1 MKAAVTTGPGQLEFR
16 DVPAAEPGPAEV
28 VVRTQVVGLCGSDI
42 HLFHG
47 DHPYVRF
54 PVIQGHEFSAVVAEL
69 GPEQPGDLRP
79 GDLVA
84 VEPLRPC
91 GTCLACRRGHGN
103 CCRSLEVAGAHI
115 DGALRESLV
124 VPAASCYRVGDLP
137 ADLAALVEPT
147 SIGLQAVARSGVG
160 AGDQVVILGAGPI
173 GQTAAMAAADRG
185 AEVLAVDLL
194 DNRLATARGL
204 GAAVTVNAS
213 REDVTAAVQAW
224 AGADGPVAVIEATGQ
239 PSLVRLAV
247 DLVAHSGTVVVVGIT
262 SQDVTLPVVD
272 FSRKEINL
280 LGSRN
285 NAGRFGEA
293 VDLVRRHRDA
303 AGSMITHRFAFG
315 EVPAAMELA
324 AGHPQEAGKVQVRIG
339 DTAGVTA

>member
-1 MKAAVTTGPGQLEFR
+1 MKAAVTTGPGRMEFR
-16 DVPAAEPGPAEV
+16 EVPPAEPGPAEV

-47 DHPYVRF
+47 DHPYVRY

-69 GPEQPGDLRP
+69 GPDQPGGLRP

-103 CCRSLEVAGAHI
+103 CCRNLEVAGAHI

-124 VPAASCYRVGDLP
+124 VPTASCYRVGDLP
-137 ADLAALVEPT
+137 ADLAALVEPV
-147 SIGLQAVARSGVG
+147 SIGLQAATRSGVG

-185 AEVLAVDLL
+185 AGVLAVDLL
-194 DNRLATARGL
+194 DNRLATARRL

-213 REDVTAAVQAW
+213 SEDVTAAVRRW

-239 PSLVRLAV
+239 PALVRLAV

-262 SQDVTLPVVD
+262 TQDVSLPVVD

-285 NAGRFGEA
+285 NAGLFGEA

-303 AGSMITHRFAFG
+303 ASTMITHRFSFG

-324 AGHPQEAGKVQVRIG
+324 AGHPQEAGKVQVRVGEAI
-339 DTAGVTA
+339 

>member
-1 MKAAVTTGPGQLEFR
+1 MKAAVTTGPGRMEFR
-16 DVPAAEPGPAEV
+16 DVPAAEPGPGEV

-69 GPEQPGDLRP
+69 GPDQPGGLRP

-91 GTCLACRRGHGN
+91 GSCLACRRGHGN

-124 VPAASCYRVGDLP
+124 VPASSCYPAGDLP

-147 SIGLQAVARSGVG
+147 SIGLQAVSRSGVR

-194 DNRLATARGL
+194 DNRLATARRL

-213 REDVTAAVQAW
+213 SEDVAAAVARW

-285 NAGRFGEA
+285 NAGLFGES
-293 VDLVRRHRDA
+293 VDLVRRHRDTA
-303 AGSMITHRFAFG
+303 SSMITHRFAFG

-324 AGHPQEAGKVQVRIG
+324 AGHPQEAGKVQVRVG
-339 DTAGVTA
+339 DAA

>member
-1 MKAAVTTGPGQLEFR
+1 MKAAVTTGPGRMEFR
-16 DVPAAEPGPAEV
+16 DVPAAEPGPAEL

-47 DHPYVRF
+47 DHPYVRY

-69 GPEQPGDLRP
+69 GPDQPGGPGGLRP

-103 CCRSLEVAGAHI
+103 CCRLLEVAGAHI

-124 VPAASCYRVGDLP
+124 VPATSCYAVGDLP

-147 SIGLQAVARSGVG
+147 SIGLQAVTRSGVG

-194 DNRLATARGL
+194 DNRLATTRTL
-204 GAAVTVNAS
+204 GATVTVNAG
-213 REDVTAAVQAW
+213 REDVAAAVQRW
-224 AGADGPVAVIEATGQ
+224 AGADGPIAVIEATGM
-239 PSLVRLAV
+239 PALVRLAV
-247 DLVAHSGTVVVVGIT
+247 DVVAHSGTVVVVGIT
-262 SQDVTLPVVD
+262 TQDVSLPVVD

-285 NAGRFGEA
+285 NAGVFGEA
-293 VDLVRRHRDA
+293 VDLVRRHRDTA
-303 AGSMITHRFAFG
+303 STMITHRFGFG

-324 AGHPQEAGKVQVRIG
+324 AGHPQEAGKVQVRVG
-339 DTAGVTA
+339 DAA